1 MTPVNDQTAPF
12 NGQTAPF
19 NRQETP
25 AVTDLAAQY
34 T

>member
-1 MTPVNDQTAPF
+1 MTPVNGQTAPF
-12 NGQTAPF
+12 NGQTAPV

-25 AVTDLAAQY
+25 TATNLSAEY

>member
-1 MTPVNDQTAPF
+1 MTPV
-12 NGQTAPF
+12 NGQTAPVNGQTAPV

-25 AVTDLAAQY
+25 TVTHLSAKY

>member
-25 AVTDLAAQY
+25 AVTDLAAEY

>member
-1 MTPVNDQTAPF
+1 MTPV
-12 NGQTAPF
+12 NGQTAPLNGQTAPV

-25 AVTDLAAQY
+25 TATNLSAEY

>member
-1 MTPVNDQTAPF
+1 MAPVNGQTAPF

-25 AVTDLAAQY
+25 AVTDLAAEY

>member
-1 MTPVNDQTAPF
+1 MTPV
-12 NGQTAPF
+12 NGQTAPVNGQTAPV

-25 AVTDLAAQY
+25 TATNLSAEY